1 MLTIKFTKDA
11 DPVSDYEV
19 EEFYQ
24 TFKNSTTLM
33 ICNNLVLR
41 RFMVGVKVKE
51 IPQFEL
57 EVTDIDGTVV
67 KEICGKNG
75 CLCDAY
81 NTIILNMDLNMSMTL
96 M

>member
-33 ICNNLVLR
+33 ICNNLVLQ
-41 RFMVGVKVKE
+41 RFRVAVHEGE
-51 IPQFEL
+51 IEKFTLFVENEDGDFKGCVFERL
-57 EVTDIDGTVV
+57 ES
-67 KEICGKNG
+67 N
-75 CLCDAY
+75 A
-81 NTIILNMDLNMSMTL
+81 NNNILYLNDSYLDRLLDL
-96 M
+96 